1 MTLTLTDVEVRYG
14 DLVAV
19 QPLTLRQP
27 AGTIL
32 AVTGPSGAGKTS
44 LLWAMCRAAQPAYGE
59 VRVGEQRLDDHDQA
73 LDAGVVLIP
82 QGNGLARILTATENI
97 VVPLAA
103 RPPHDPDTDEDSEP
117 LAAAEQALAAVG
129 MTESGTHLVEELS
142 GGQQQ
147 RVAVARG
154 IAQRGAVLLAD
165 EPTSE
170 LDATNRDKVLALLR
184 READRRRRRGAGHQR
199 RRGRRGVRRPRPP
212 ARGRARLGAAVRR
225 VTPERITRCRRL
237 RPTRRSA
244 RAVDWAGTTPPREN
258 PMTDPQNLDDELAR
272 VPLLS
277 SLSRRQRGKLLA
289 GSKVVEHP
297 AGREVTAEGAGARR
311 SPRGAGRRGERL
323 HPRAGGPDLGPR

>member
-1 MTLTLTDVEVRYG
+1 MNTPRTLTLTDVEVRYG

-19 QPLTLRQP
+19 EPLTLEQP

-59 VRVGEQRLDDHDQA
+59 VRVGGQRLDDHDQA

-103 RPPHDPDTDEDSEP
+103 RPPHDPVTDDDLDP
-117 LAAAEQALAAVG
+117 VATAEQALAAVG

-154 IAQRGAVLLAD
+154 IAQRGVVLLAD

-170 LDATNRDKVLALLR
+170 LDEGNREHVMDQLRIEAGRGAIVVVATHDPAVVAA
-184 READRRRRRGAGHQR
+184 ADRKIVLDE
-199 RRGRRGVRRPRPP
+199 GRLVP
-212 ARGRARLGAAVRR
+212 ADHSAYGTGR
-225 VTPERITRCRRL
+225 
-237 RPTRRSA
+237 
-244 RAVDWAGTTPPREN
+244 
-258 PMTDPQNLDDELAR
+258 
-272 VPLLS
+272 
-277 SLSRRQRGKLLA
+277 
-289 GSKVVEHP
+289 
-297 AGREVTAEGAGARR
+297 
-311 SPRGAGRRGERL
+311 
-323 HPRAGGPDLGPR
+323 

>member
-1 MTLTLTDVEVRYG
+1 MLELPDVEVRYG

-19 QPLTLRQP
+19 RPLTLRQP

-44 LLWAMCRAAQPAYGE
+44 LLWAISRAAQPAYGE
-59 VRVGEQRLDDHDQA
+59 VRLGERRIGDHDGA

-103 RPPHDPDTDEDSEP
+103 RPSHDPEDDGARDP
-117 LAAAEQALAAVG
+117 VAAAERALADVG
-129 MTESGTHLVEELS
+129 MTESGVHLVEELS

-154 IAQRGAVLLAD
+154 IAQRGTVLLAD

-184 READRRRRRGAGHQR
+184 READRGAVVVLATNDVEAAEVCDAH
-199 RRGRRGVRRPRPP
+199 
-212 ARGRARLGAAVRR
+212 ARLHEGELDWVR
-225 VTPERITRCRRL
+225 PF
-237 RPTRRSA
+237 S
-244 RAVDWAGTTPPREN
+244 G
-258 PMTDPQNLDDELAR
+258 
-272 VPLLS
+272 
-277 SLSRRQRGKLLA
+277 
-289 GSKVVEHP
+289 
-297 AGREVTAEGAGARR
+297 
-311 SPRGAGRRGERL
+311 
-323 HPRAGGPDLGPR
+323 

>member
-19 QPLTLRQP
+19 RPLSLRQP

-44 LLWAMCRAAQPAYGE
+44 LLWAMCRAVRPAYGK
-59 VRVGEQRLDDHDQA
+59 VLVGERRLDQHDQA

-103 RPPHDPDTDEDSEP
+103 RPPRDPGGDEVPSP
-117 LAAAEQALAAVG
+117 LLAAERALEAVG

-165 EPTSE
+165 PD
-170 LDATNRDKVLALLR
+170 LAVRGLHGATHRPQQRGLA
-184 READRRRRRGAGHQR
+184 
-199 RRGRRGVRRPRPP
+199 RPR
-212 ARGRARLGAAVRR
+212 
-225 VTPERITRCRRL
+225 
-237 RPTRRSA
+237 
-244 RAVDWAGTTPPREN
+244 
-258 PMTDPQNLDDELAR
+258 
-272 VPLLS
+272 
-277 SLSRRQRGKLLA
+277 
-289 GSKVVEHP
+289 GS
-297 AGREVTAEGAGARR
+297 GDGQDGARR
-311 SPRGAGRRGERL
+311 LPQRQGSYGDQAAVPHLDVGE
-323 HPRAGGPDLGPR
+323 

>member
-1 MTLTLTDVEVRYG
+1 MSLTLTDVEVRYG

-19 QPLTLRQP
+19 RPLSLQQP
-27 AGTIL
+27 AGTVM

-44 LLWAMCRAAQPAYGE
+44 LLWAMCRAVQPAYGE
-59 VRVGEQRLDDHDQA
+59 VLVGEQRLDEHDQA

-103 RPPHDPDTDEDSEP
+103 RPPHHPGDGAATSPL
-117 LAAAEQALAAVG
+117 LAAERALEAVG

-184 READRRRRRGAGHQR
+184 READRGAVVVLATNDVDAAEVCDAH
-199 RRGRRGVRRPRPP
+199 
-212 ARGRARLGAAVRR
+212 ARLHEGELDWVR
-225 VTPERITRCRRL
+225 PF
-237 RPTRRSA
+237 S
-244 RAVDWAGTTPPREN
+244 
-258 PMTDPQNLDDELAR
+258 
-272 VPLLS
+272 
-277 SLSRRQRGKLLA
+277 
-289 GSKVVEHP
+289 
-297 AGREVTAEGAGARR
+297 
-311 SPRGAGRRGERL
+311 
-323 HPRAGGPDLGPR
+323 

>member
-1 MTLTLTDVEVRYG
+1 MNDPGMTLSLTDIEVRYG
-14 DLVAV
+14 ELVAV
-19 QPLTLRQP
+19 QPLTLRQSP
-27 AGTIL
+27 GTIL

-103 RPPHDPDTDEDSEP
+103 RPPHDPDTDEDPDP

-154 IAQRGAVLLAD
+154 IAQKGAVLLAD

-184 READRRRRRGAGHQR
+184 READRGAVVVLATNDVEAAEVCDAH
-199 RRGRRGVRRPRPP
+199 
-212 ARGRARLGAAVRR
+212 ARLHEGELDWVR
-225 VTPERITRCRRL
+225 PF
-237 RPTRRSA
+237 
-244 RAVDWAGTTPPREN
+244 G
-258 PMTDPQNLDDELAR
+258 M
-272 VPLLS
+272 
-277 SLSRRQRGKLLA
+277 
-289 GSKVVEHP
+289 
-297 AGREVTAEGAGARR
+297 
-311 SPRGAGRRGERL
+311 
-323 HPRAGGPDLGPR
+323 